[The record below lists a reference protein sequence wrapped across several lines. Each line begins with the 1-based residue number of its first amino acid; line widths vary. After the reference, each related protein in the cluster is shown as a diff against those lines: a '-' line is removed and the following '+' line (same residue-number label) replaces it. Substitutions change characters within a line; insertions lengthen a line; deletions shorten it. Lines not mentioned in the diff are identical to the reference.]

1 MASLIRQDIVDWAAA
16 FLDPPDDLLLAVMV
30 AWAMTSLAC
39 FRGVVF
45 GAMSNQTQELVYS
58 LIVLAA
64 LVWSSARAIRWV
76 YGRLFPASPEEKRL
90 EEIKLCLETVR
101 RHRTNPIDGADVT
114 DIDTTIKAF
123 EAQASRV
130 KERSK
135 KKED

>member
-1 MASLIRQDIVDWAAA
+1 MDWIAA
-16 FLDPPDDLLLAVMV
+16 FLDPPDELLLAFAI

-45 GAMSNQTQELVYS
+45 GAMSNQNQELVRS
-58 LIVLAA
+58 LIVLVA
-64 LVWSSARAIRWV
+64 LVVFSVRAILWV
-76 YGRLFPASPEEKRL
+76 YRRLFPASPDQERL
-90 EEIKLCLETVR
+90 AEIKLCLETVR

-114 DIDTTIKAF
+114 DIDTVIKAF

-130 KERSK
+130 KERLGTR